1 MDTAESVE
9 VEKSPLR
16 EAYVLLN
23 ATHPA
28 ELSTRYT
35 QEDQRLMKLQKWD
48 YKDHDLIINKIRHI
62 LENADMGKLADSEKE
77 WRSNI
82 LWFWYHHA
90 ISCAI
95 WRYKDKLKA
104 RNFSAKALE
113 FQSATHPNKITRLFY
128 LLLNNRMDEAEKW
141 GAVITNEPEKTT
153 AKRLVAEYKRDS
165 FGL

>member
-62 LENADMGKLADSEKE
+62 LENADMGKSRIQRK
-77 WRSNI
+77 SGGQ
-82 LWFWYHHA
+82 
-90 ISCAI
+90 ISYGFGI
-95 WRYKDKLKA
+95 
-104 RNFSAKALE
+104 
-113 FQSATHPNKITRLFY
+113 I
-128 LLLNNRMDEAEKW
+128 M
-141 GAVITNEPEKTT
+141 
-153 AKRLVAEYKRDS
+153 RLVVRSGGTKTS
-165 FGL
+165 